1 MQGAPAGMPRCQLAS
16 ACLCLHS
23 NGTNYT
29 VQLIPNYFAWSRSSL
44 PTNFD
49 ATYAYVLGLTAS
61 MLVGA
66 GQTGLMATISNLSV
80 SGGAGK
86 G

>member
-1 MQGAPAGMPRCQLAS
+1 MAMLF
-16 ACLCLHS
+16 ACTS
-23 NGTNYT
+23 
-29 VQLIPNYFAWSRSSL
+29 SSL

-80 SGGAGK
+80 SGPRAGL
-86 G
+86 